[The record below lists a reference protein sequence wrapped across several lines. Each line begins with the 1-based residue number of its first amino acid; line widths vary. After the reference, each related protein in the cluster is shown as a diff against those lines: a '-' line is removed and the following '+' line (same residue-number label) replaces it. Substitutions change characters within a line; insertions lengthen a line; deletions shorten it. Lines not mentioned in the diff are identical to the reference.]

1 MFLSLHQR
9 TPQDVVNEKDY
20 GKIAEIL
27 GTEPGILLRVWNN
40 YKYQKKV
47 SYTAVW
53 KHHILCMS
61 VLSKLVY
68 IAGQV
73 VPDNDE
79 LTQVPTEGKRNR
91 QDQS

>member
-9 TPQDVVNEKDY
+9 TPQDVANKR
-20 GKIAEIL
+20 IAGIL
-27 GTEPGILLRVWNN
+27 GTEPCILRVWNN

-47 SYTAVW
+47 SYTAVC
-53 KHHILCMS
+53 KHHVLCMS

-68 IAGQV
+68 IAGRV
-73 VPDNDE
+73 VADNDE
-79 LTQVPTEGKRNR
+79 LTQVPTEGKRNL